1 MPLSAGMRLGPYEIV
16 AAPGIPHPLF
26 KLSAPHG
33 GRNGYVVAHDG
44 KRFLVSV
51 PEQQQ
56 TPPS

>member
-1 MPLSAGMRLGPYEIV
+1 MRLGPYEIV